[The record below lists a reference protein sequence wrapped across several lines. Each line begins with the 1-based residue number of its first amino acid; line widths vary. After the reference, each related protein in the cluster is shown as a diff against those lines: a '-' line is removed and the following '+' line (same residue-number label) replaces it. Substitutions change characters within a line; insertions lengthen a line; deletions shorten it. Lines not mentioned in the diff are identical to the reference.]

1 MSAVRIIT
9 ITEDELRRLIREEV
23 QAAARPPAPTTPAGY
38 LSVPK
43 AAEYADCSEDTIRA
57 WIHAGRL
64 PRRRKGR
71 AYLVPIA
78 DLDRVLAD
86 PPKPSRVD
94 VARRKEDIIR
104 SLKG

>member
-1 MSAVRIIT
+1 MNPLRVIT
-9 ITEDELRRLIREEV
+9 ISVDELREMIREELR
-23 QAAARPPAPTTPAGY
+23 AAAGPAPVVQSGY

-43 AAEYADCSEDTIRA
+43 AAEYADCSEDTIRG

-71 AYLVPIA
+71 AYLVAIT
-78 DLDRVLAD
+78 DLDRALAD
-86 PPKPSRVD
+86 EPRPTGVD
-94 VARRKEDIIR
+94 LTRRKEAIIR